1 MARIRLALALSAL
14 AGGAYAQAAP
24 DTESPIASVRLLLDP
39 DPMVE
44 VRSSDTTGVEV
55 ELSRGQ
61 LLHLETMAEDGGSG
75 VASAQLVVR
84 VRASCRSASGLE
96 IMRDSV
102 WTRDN
107 DASGRP
113 VKRNAAID
121 LNLDRE
127 VGGLCGTSMLVG
139 AELVATGRAVDDA
152 GNVATTPELVLLLP
166 KRAS

>member
-1 MARIRLALALSAL
+1 MARSTLALALMAL
-14 AGGAYAQAAP
+14 AGPVLAQTAP
-24 DTESPIASVRLLLDP
+24 DTESPMASVRLLLDP

-44 VRSSDTTGVEV
+44 VKSSDTSGIEV
-55 ELSRGQ
+55 VLPKGD

-75 VASAQLVVR
+75 IASAQLTVR
-84 VRASCRSASGLE
+84 VRASCRSASGLATQRE
-96 IMRDSV
+96 SV

-121 LNLDRE
+121 INLERE
-127 VGGLCGTSMLVG
+127 VGGLCGSAKLVA

-152 GNVATTPELVLLLP
+152 GNVVTTPELVLLLP
-166 KRAS
+166 ERAS